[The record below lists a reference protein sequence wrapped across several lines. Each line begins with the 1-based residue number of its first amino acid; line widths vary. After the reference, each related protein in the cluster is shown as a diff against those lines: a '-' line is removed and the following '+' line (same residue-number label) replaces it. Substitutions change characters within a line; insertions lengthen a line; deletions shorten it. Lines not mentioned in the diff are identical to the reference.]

1 MSWSAPSRLLPFLLL
16 PPAITAQTTAPIQIP
31 TTPQPIT
38 GTVLNAAT
46 SQPVYRALVRLNGG
60 QSQRA
65 VLTDSEGH
73 FTFGAVDPVQ
83 VSLSAQK
90 PGFSFTSSGEQSAIP
105 VKPENFTEPV
115 TLRIFPEAILKGT
128 VTTSAGDPLPNISIE
143 AHRTLSDENGGHR
156 SATTAVT
163 RTNSHG
169 QFRLPV
175 PAGDYRVESAFTRL
189 TSVSAVLPT
198 TYPPPSDLAQTGTLH
213 VRSGD
218 QISFDLRPTI
228 APLIDT
234 IIHVDQAGLHSLQDA
249 EVIPAAGQPFP
260 IPYTVSGS
268 PEQIHM
274 SLPAG
279 SYTLQVRHFL
289 ADGVDSARV
298 DLSPTSTPPA
308 SVTLHFSPI
317 ANIPVETI
325 IDAAAASAAASAGQI
340 LNPPNPNSLGLTL
353 EPTGASAAQIAE
365 TLRLTQ
371 HFSEGT
377 STISF
382 TAPPGTYRL
391 RARPGNNWF
400 VSAAT
405 NGGNDLLTH
414 DLLVSSS
421 AAATPIQITVS
432 NQYATLKGNL
442 TLDGKPAS
450 AWIYFLATTPT
461 ATPILMLRSSED
473 GTFTDTVVPPGTY
486 RVIAFSHRHPLD
498 PDNPESLAPY
508 STHISSV
515 TVHAGDIPSL
525 TLEAVPDQ
533 DILP

>member
-1 MSWSAPSRLLPFLLL
+1 MSWSAPSRLLPVLLL
-16 PPAITAQTTAPIQIP
+16 FPAIHGQTTAPIQVP
-31 TTPQPIT
+31 TTPQPVT

-46 SQPVYRALVRLNGG
+46 AQPVYRALVRLNGG
-60 QSQRA
+60 QAPRSA
-65 VLTDSEGH
+65 LTDSEGH
-73 FTFGAVDPVQ
+73 FTFGAVDPTQ
-83 VSLSAQK
+83 ITLSAQK
-90 PGFSFTSSGEQSAIP
+90 PGYSFSSSGDQSAIP
-105 VKPENFTEPV
+105 VRPENFSDPV
-115 TLRIFPEAILKGT
+115 ILRLYPEAILKGT
-128 VTTSAGDPLPNISIE
+128 VTTSAGEPLSNISIE
-143 AHRTLSDENGGHR
+143 AHRTLSDETGAHHT
-156 SATTAVT
+156 ATTAVT

-175 PAGDYRVESAFTRL
+175 PAGDYRIESAFTRL

-218 QISFDLRPTI
+218 QISVDLRP
-228 APLIDT
+228 AVSPLIDT
-234 IIHVDQAGLHSLQDA
+234 IIHVDQSGPHSLQDA
-249 EVIPAAGQPFP
+249 EILPAAGQPFP

-308 SVTLHFSPI
+308 SVTLRFSPI
-317 ANIPVETI
+317 ANIPVETL
-325 IDAAAASAAASAGQI
+325 IDSAAASTAASSGQI

-353 EPTGASAAQIAE
+353 EPTAASATQNAGPI
-365 TLRLTQ
+365 RLTQ
-371 HFSEGT
+371 HFNDGS
-377 STISF
+377 SSISF
-382 TAPPGTYRL
+382 TAPAGTYRL

-400 VSAAT
+400 VSAAF
-405 NGGNDLLTH
+405 NGGTDLLSH
-414 DLLVSSS
+414 DLLISSS

-432 NQYATLKGNL
+432 NQYATLKGNV
-442 TLDGKPAS
+442 TVDGKPS
-450 AWIYFLATTPT
+450 ATWIYLFATTPT
-461 ATPILMLRSSED
+461 ATPILLLHSSDD

-486 RVIAFSHRHPLD
+486 RAIAFSHRHPLD

-508 STHISSV
+508 STHLFSF
-515 TVHAGDIPSL
+515 TLHTGDTPSL